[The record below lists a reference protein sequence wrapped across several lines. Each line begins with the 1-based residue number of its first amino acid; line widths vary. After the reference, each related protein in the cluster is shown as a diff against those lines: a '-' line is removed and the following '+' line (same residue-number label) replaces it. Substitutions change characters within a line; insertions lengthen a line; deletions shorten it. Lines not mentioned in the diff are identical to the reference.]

1 MTTPRRRLVRPTPP
15 SQPDNSQQGQKLRA
29 KLENE
34 RRGLARWLSKLR
46 RAFNAMD
53 KHSSRIARL
62 ERKITKFLGA

>member
-1 MTTPRRRLVRPTPP
+1 MTTPRRRLIRPTPSSP
-15 SQPDNSQQGQKLRA
+15 PGNAQQLQNLSA

-53 KHSSRIARL
+53 KHSQRISRL
-62 ERKITKFLGA
+62 ERQINKLQGA